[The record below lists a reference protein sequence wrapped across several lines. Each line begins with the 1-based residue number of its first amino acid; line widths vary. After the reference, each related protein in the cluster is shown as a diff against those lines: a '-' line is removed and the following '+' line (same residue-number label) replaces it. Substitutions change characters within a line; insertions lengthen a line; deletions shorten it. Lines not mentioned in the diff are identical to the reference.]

1 MTPEQIAA
9 MQADVEK
16 SVAVVGLTPLEREE
30 LRQKVLSDIRHVKS
44 YLQMMEWRS
53 NPVKWCNEKV
63 GEFLWS
69 KQEEIAMSV
78 AKNRKTAVPSCFASG
93 KSFLASRLV
102 CWWIDIHPPGD
113 AFVVTTATTASQV
126 KAILWREL
134 SRAHS
139 KGDLLGRLN
148 QNEWWYPMPDGREE
162 IVAFGRKP
170 ADYDQAAF
178 QGIHQKYVLVI
189 VDEAAGVPASLIDAA
204 ESLTANA
211 YSRMLCIGNPEDASG
226 EFAKM
231 CTDNS
236 DWNVIRISAFDTPN
250 FTGEEVPKHLTEVLI
265 SEIYVE
271 EKRKKWGEKSP
282 MWAAKILAEFPSSSQ
297 DGLIP
302 IAWIRQAQDR
312 DLSETD
318 QDKERELGV
327 DVGGGG
333 DKSVIAR
340 RIGGWVR
347 IILRSDEPNTMTTLA
362 MVYEAL
368 DNTGSRV
375 AKVDEI
381 GIGRGM
387 CDAARH
393 HPVYKRMVLGINV
406 GMRAKKNENFANIR
420 AEAAWFIREL
430 FRAGLI
436 DIDPKDEDLVA
447 QLVEIRYKRQGGRIQ
462 IESKDEMKRR
472 KVDSPDDFDAIVL
485 CFIPSDM
492 ASRPPRKRRIMW
504 G

>member
-1 MTPEQIAA
+1 MTPEQITQL
-9 MQADVEK
+9 QADMEK
-16 SVAVVGLTPLEREE
+16 TATTIGLSPQEKEE
-30 LRQKVLSDIRHVKS
+30 LRQKVLNDIRNVRK
-44 YLQMMEWRS
+44 YLQMMEWRRD
-53 NPVKWCNEKV
+53 PVKWCNEKL
-63 GEFLWS
+63 GEFLWT
-69 KQEEIAMSV
+69 KQEEIALSV
-78 AKNRKTAVPSCFASG
+78 ANNRKTAVPSCFASG

-102 CWWIDIHPPGD
+102 CWWIDIHPPGE

-139 KGDLLGRLN
+139 KGKLLGRLN
-148 QNEWWYPMPDGREE
+148 QSEWWYPMPDGREE
-162 IVAFGRKP
+162 IVAYGRKP

-189 VDEAAGVPASLIDAA
+189 VDEAAGVPAGLIDSA
-204 ESLTANA
+204 ESLTANE
-211 YSRMLCIGNPEDASG
+211 YSRMLCIGNPEDATG

-231 CTDNS
+231 CSPDS
-236 DWNVIRISAFDTPN
+236 DWNVVRIRADETPN
-250 FTGEEVPKHLTEVLI
+250 FTDEKVPKLLTEVLI
-265 SEIYVE
+265 SRIYVE

-282 MWAAKILAEFPSSSQ
+282 MWAAKILAEFPSSAE

-302 IAWIRQAQDR
+302 ILWIREAQDR
-312 DLSETD
+312 DLSEKD
-318 QDKERELGV
+318 REGARELGV

-333 DKSVIAR
+333 DKSVIAK

-347 IILRSDEPNTMTTLA
+347 IILRTNEPNTMTTLQA
-362 MVYEAL
+362 VYEAL
-368 DNTGSRV
+368 DNTGSSV
-375 AKVDEI
+375 AKIDEI

-387 CDAARH
+387 VDAARH
-393 HPVYKRMVLGINV
+393 HPVYKRMVLGVNV
-406 GMRAKKNENFANIR
+406 GKKAKKKENYANIR
-420 AEAAWFIREL
+420 AEAAWFVREL

-485 CFIPSDM
+485 AFIPSDM
-492 ASRPPRKRRIMW
+492 ASRSPRKRRVMW